1 MACPIM
7 PKPSRS
13 SQNRKKPSVQPRP
26 FKSILLPHAQDILAW
41 RRAGKTWQEVV
52 NELAKRNVKTD
63 TSAACRFIE
72 RYRRRPY
79 PRGAEPEETPAPAP
93 AKEPAAGPQPSP
105 DMPAPDVAERIS
117 AKVDRNR
124 ADRESARRIRPVD
137 DL

>member
-1 MACPIM
+1 M
-7 PKPSRS
+7 PKPSKS
-13 SQNRKKPSVQPRP
+13 VKKRQKPTVQPRP
-26 FKSILLPHAQDILAW
+26 LKSVLLPYANDILAW

-79 PRGAEPEETPAPAP
+79 PRGAEPEESPAPAS
-93 AKEPAAGPQPSP
+93 AKEPAAGPQPSL
-105 DMPAPDVAERIS
+105 DMPAPDVAGRIS

-124 ADRESARRIRPVD
+124 ADRESACRIRPVD